1 MHAKELGLVFLL
13 ASSGCGVPKLDC
25 VEGSGTS
32 SSIKTTDEV
41 QYLDFVLPFVGL
53 FENTGDGAGDAAQIH
68 ALLDADVAS
77 LISRIGATGDG
88 KTRQLGFHYSIPLW
102 AAEGRFPGKAVNII
116 QQSFKVARE
125 RNIAVHFS
133 LETHYFWDT
142 RPDLFN
148 YFAPSDPSYSPL
160 NAANVEWSDWQGTP
174 NLHRYV
180 NHGMPVELAPHMCY
194 LSTKIQSEVSRL
206 GGLVGSAVKSELD
219 ALAAA
224 GQSQLFSGLT
234 VTSEPSLDNYTNI
247 DSIDPAIGDM
257 MAKAGAPKVRLGFCS
272 FTAQG
277 YTAANPPSDLAAAAA
292 AVNQKW
298 VASWTQAL
306 AARGVPPDRL
316 YTHVA
321 AGGGAPSD
329 KPFEFLNAPIDI
341 AFVDSSRPGWTSY
354 PMGTLHDDFNVL
366 YQPLARHG
374 NPHWGGTEAAPFD
387 GRSLLPIAEYLSR
400 HYDHGATVV
409 VLNDGATGDLM
420 SLLSQAVYGCD
431 AIPAYQR
438 FLSGS

>member
-1 MHAKELGLVFLL
+1 MNPKRFRLFACLL
-13 ASSGCGVPKLDC
+13 MMAGCGVPTLEC
-25 VEGSGTS
+25 VNGGANGPFQ
-32 SSIKTTDEV
+32 KTDEV
-41 QYLDFVLPFVGL
+41 QYLDFVLPFAGL
-53 FENTGDGAGDAAQIH
+53 FENTGDGAGDPAQIH

-77 LISRIGATGDG
+77 LIAKIGVTGDG
-88 KTRQLGFHYSIPLW
+88 KTRQLGFHYSIPIW
-102 AAEGRFPGKAVNII
+102 AVEGQYPGKTVNVI

-125 RNIAVHFS
+125 RKIAVHFS

-148 YFAPSDPSYSPL
+148 YFASSDPSYNP
-160 NAANVEWSDWQGTP
+160 NNTANVEWSDWQGTP

-194 LSTKIQSEVSRL
+194 LSAKIQSEVSRL
-206 GGLVGSAVKSELD
+206 GGLVGSTVKSEVD
-219 ALAAA
+219 ALAAD
-224 GQSQLFSGLT
+224 GQSQLFSGVT

-247 DSIDPAIGDM
+247 DAIDPAIGEL
-257 MAKAGAPKVRLGFCS
+257 MAKSGAPKVRLGYCS
-272 FTAQG
+272 FTAAG
-277 YTAANPPSDLAAAAA
+277 FSATNPPSDFAAAAA
-292 AVNQKW
+292 MVNQKW
-298 VASWTQAL
+298 VASWSKAI
-306 AARGVPPDRL
+306 AAGGVAKNRL
-316 YTHVA
+316 YTHIAA
-321 AGGGAPSD
+321 AGGTPAD

-341 AFVDSSRPGWTSY
+341 AFVDDSRPGWTSY
-354 PMGTLHDDFNVL
+354 PMGSLRDDFDVL
-366 YQPLARHG
+366 YQPLAAHG

-431 AIPAYQR
+431 AIPVYQR
-438 FLSGS
+438 FLNGN